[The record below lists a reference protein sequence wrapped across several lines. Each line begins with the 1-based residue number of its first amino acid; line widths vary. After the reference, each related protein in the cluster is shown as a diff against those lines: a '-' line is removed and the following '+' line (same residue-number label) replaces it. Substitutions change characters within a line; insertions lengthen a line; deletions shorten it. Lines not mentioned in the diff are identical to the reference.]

1 MHGKFQVL
9 ILAISLVWCAIA
21 QAQQASPGAGSDASA
36 GLTEIVV
43 TAERRSTN
51 LQQTAIAATVL
62 SGSELQEKGINTVE
76 DLQFSMPSV
85 TLQNFG
91 QGNYF
96 TIRGIG
102 KDVPSS
108 AVGVGVITYRDGVAT
123 FPGYFQNEP
132 YYDIASIE
140 VLRGPQ
146 GTFVGQNATGG
157 AVFITEAN
165 PNFDG
170 VHGNVELQYGNYNDS
185 LIRGAINL
193 PISDTLAARVAINDE
208 YRDSFYT
215 ITGPY
220 TGSPGRIKESSG
232 RVSLLWVPTDQ
243 WKVLFKTDYNYLD
256 QGGYPADP
264 ATATNDPFH
273 ITSNAPWEAL
283 DKYSRSVLDVSYTFA
298 DDIKLRSVS
307 GYQNGW
313 TSQKA
318 DFDGTD
324 LLPLTFSDRIKEEIY
339 SEEVNL
345 LSSDT
350 GLMIW
355 IAGLYYQYDNVIIPG
370 VGGYDIGEPAGAFD
384 ITFNAKTPKE
394 TEAGFGQLSFNLP
407 DGVQIQAGARYTESS
422 STNDGSL
429 AIPELGPFG
438 IVQQN
443 QTERD
448 GKLTGKL
455 ALNLTLDAR
464 NFLYSFV
471 ATGHKAGGVNSPS
484 LTVPG
489 LPPTFRPEDVTDF
502 EVGWKSTAFDGHV
515 KTQLG
520 AYYNRYKDFQ
530 VSISEPDLPT
540 NPLVLNVPNN
550 TTIYGLEAQGQA
562 VFGPLSFDLG
572 ASYLHSKL
580 GTFYAADP
588 RLPPTAASCALTAGP
603 AAGSCVDL
611 SGNQQDYAPTFTF
624 NAGAQYVIHLSQ
636 GTLTPRMDYGHIG
649 PQWGTL
655 FEDRALGDRL
665 QTRNL
670 LNAQVAYEIATWR
683 VTGYGTNLNNEHYI
697 SSVANGL
704 RYAGN
709 PRQYGLRVSKSF

>member
-1 MHGKFQVL
+1 MRGKTQVL
-9 ILAISLVWCAIA
+9 ISAVSLVWCGIS
-21 QAQQASPGAGSDASA
+21 QAQQVSSGAGSDVSP

-43 TAERRSTN
+43 TAERRSTD
-51 LQQTAIAATVL
+51 LQRTAIAATVL

-96 TIRGIG
+96 SIRGIG
-102 KDVPSS
+102 KGEPSA
-108 AVGVGVITYRDGVAT
+108 AVGVGVITYRDGMAT
-123 FPGYFQNEP
+123 FPGYFQAEP
-132 YYDIASIE
+132 YYDIASVE

-170 VHGNVELQYGNYNDS
+170 LHGNVEVQYGNYNDA

-193 PISDTLAARVAINDE
+193 PLSDTLAARVALNDE

-215 ITGPY
+215 ISGPY
-220 TGSPGRIKESSG
+220 TGAPGRLKESSG
-232 RVSLLWVPTDQ
+232 RASLLWQPTDQ
-243 WKVLFKTDYNYLD
+243 WRVLFKTDYNYID
-256 QGGYPADP
+256 MGGFPADP

-283 DKYSRSVLDVSYTFA
+283 DKFSRSVLDLSYTFA
-298 DDIKLRSVS
+298 GDIKLRSVS

-313 TSQKA
+313 TSQKFDA
-318 DFDGTD
+318 DGTD
-324 LLPLTFSDRIKEEIY
+324 LLPFTFADHIKEEIY

-345 LSSDT
+345 LSGDT
-350 GLMIW
+350 GLITW
-355 IAGLYYQYDNVIIPG
+355 IAGLYYQHDNVIIPG
-370 VGGYDIGEPAGAFD
+370 SGGYDAGEPPGAFD
-384 ITFNAKTPKE
+384 ITFVAKTPKE

-407 DGVQIQAGARYTESS
+407 HGVQIQAGARYTESS

-429 AIPELGPFG
+429 VIPELGPFG
-438 IVQQN
+438 IVPQN

-448 GKLTGKL
+448 GKLTGKI
-455 ALNLTLDAR
+455 ALNLTLDER
-464 NFLYSFV
+464 NFLYSFA
-471 ATGHKAGGVNSPS
+471 ATGHKAGGVNAPNPP
-484 LTVPG
+484 VIV
-489 LPPTFRPEDVTDF
+489 PPTFRPEDVTDF
-502 EVGWKSTAFDGHV
+502 EVGWKSTGFDGHI

-530 VSISEPDLPT
+530 VSIPEPDLPT
-540 NPLVLNVPNN
+540 NALVLNVPSV
-550 TTIYGLEAQGQA
+550 TTIYGLEAQAQA
-562 VFGPLSFDLG
+562 VFGDLSFDLG
-572 ASYLHSKL
+572 TSYLHSKL

-588 RLPPTAASCALTAGP
+588 RLPPTVASCALTAGP
-603 AAGSCVDL
+603 AVGSCLDL
-611 SGNQQDYAPTFTF
+611 TGNQQEYAPTFTF
-624 NAGAQYVIHLSQ
+624 NAGAQYVLHLPQ

-670 LNAQVAYEIATWR
+670 LNAQVAYENATWK
-683 VTGYGTNLNNEHYI
+683 VTGFGTNLNNEHYI
-697 SSVANGL
+697 SAVANGL
-704 RYAGN
+704 RYAGA

>member
-9 ILAISLVWCAIA
+9 ISAVSLVCCGIST
-21 QAQQASPGAGSDASA
+21 AQQAATGAGSEVSP

-43 TAERRSTN
+43 TAERRSTD
-51 LQQTAIAATVL
+51 LQQTSIAATVL
-62 SGSELQEKGINTVE
+62 SGDELQAKGINTVA
-76 DLQFSMPSV
+76 DLQFAMPSV

-96 TIRGIG
+96 SIRGIG
-102 KDVPSS
+102 KGENSS

-123 FPGYFQNEP
+123 FPGYFQAEP
-132 YYDIASIE
+132 YYDIASVE

-170 VHGNVELQYGNYNDS
+170 YHGNVELQYGNYNDS

-193 PISDTLAARVAINDE
+193 PLSDTVAARVAFNDE

-215 ITGPY
+215 ISGPY
-220 TGSPGRIKESSG
+220 TGSPGRLKESSG
-232 RVSLLWVPTDQ
+232 RASLLWVPADQ
-243 WKVLFKTDYNYLD
+243 WRVLFKTDYNYID

-264 ATATNDPFH
+264 ATDTTDPLH

-283 DKYSRSVLDVSYTFA
+283 DKFSRSVLDASYSFA
-298 DDIKLRSVS
+298 DDITLRSVS

-318 DFDGTD
+318 DLDGTD
-324 LLPLTFSDRIKEEIY
+324 LLPFTFSDHLNEEIY

-350 GLMIW
+350 GFITW
-355 IAGLYYQYDNVIIPG
+355 IAGLYYQHDKITAP
-370 VGGYDIGEPAGAFD
+370 VGGYDIGEPSGVYDF
-384 ITFNAKTPKE
+384 IFNGTNPKQ

-407 DGVQIQAGARYTESS
+407 QGVQIQAGARYTESS
-422 STNDGSL
+422 STNNATF
-429 AIPELGPFG
+429 AIPEFG
-438 IVQQN
+438 VVLPQN

-448 GKLTGKL
+448 GKLTGKI
-455 ALNLTLDAR
+455 ALNLTLNERD
-464 NFLYSFV
+464 FLYAFV
-471 ATGHKAGGVNSPS
+471 ATGHKAGGVNTPNS
-484 LTVPG
+484 TV

-502 EVGWKSTAFDGHV
+502 ELGWKSTAFDGHV

-530 VSISEPDLPT
+530 VSISEPNSPT
-540 NPLVLNVPNN
+540 NSLVLNVPDN

-562 VFGPLSFDLG
+562 VFGALSFDLG

-588 RLPPTAASCALTAGP
+588 RLPATAPSCSPGSGPVGGGCLDLT
-603 AAGSCVDL
+603 
-611 SGNQQDYAPTFTF
+611 GNQQVYAPTFTF
-624 NAGAQYVIHLSQ
+624 DAGAQYMIHLPQ
-636 GTLTPRMDYGHIG
+636 GALTPRMDYGHIG

-655 FEDRALGDRL
+655 FEDRELGDRL

-670 LNAQVAYEIATWR
+670 LNAQVAYEIATWK
-683 VTGYGTNLNNEHYI
+683 VTGYGTNLDNEHYI
-697 SSVANGL
+697 SAVASGL
-704 RYAGN
+704 RYAGA
-709 PRQYGLRVSKSF
+709 PRQYGLRVSKTF